1 VALETALKGLS
12 MAGLQEIEYGLMYD
26 VNQLGEDDADNILMD
41 DICRA
46 FEAASEAILNRN
58 CKSSYFGL
66 GSWAGTQDCTLSWLR
81 TAPSVKAFRV
91 IFTNTHRGAVA
102 TSWDHVITSIEK
114 VLNMCQDRCL
124 PTLQPEGP
132 GFGGGCPLQ
141 GLVFGPISATS
152 QVTGGPPAEGAGDF
166 LRKGHLDRLA

>member
-1 VALETALKGLS
+1 
-12 MAGLQEIEYGLMYD
+12 MAGLQEIEYGLMND

-46 FEAASEAILNRN
+46 FEATSGAILNRN
-58 CKSSYFGL
+58 CKSSDLGL
-66 GSWAGTQDCTLSWLR
+66 GSRAGMQECPLSWLR
-81 TAPSVKAFRV
+81 AAPSVKTFGV
-91 IFTNTHRGAVA
+91 VFTNTHKGAVA

-124 PTLQPEGP
+124 PMLQPAGP

-141 GLVFGPISATS
+141 GLVFGPIYATS

-166 LRKGHLDRLA
+166 LWKGHLDRLA